1 MLVVLGDRDERLY
14 THREVDA
21 TLALLPARVEA
32 AWVATDS
39 PRARD
44 LGDGVDAVWLVS
56 GGPYRDDGVVLAAI
70 DTALD
75 RPIPFLGTCSGFQY
89 ACFALARRAGARAVH
104 AEVDPAAPE
113 PLIARLDCPLYGEE
127 RLVEPVAGTR
137 FATICGTEPFSGYHH
152 CGYGLAA
159 AGELVVERAGATIA
173 ARAADA
179 GAEAI
184 ELPRHPFF
192 IATAFQ
198 PQVGASVR
206 GVLPPLLSE
215 LLGVAR

>member
-21 TLALLPARVEA
+21 TLALLPAHVEA

-44 LGDGVDAVWLVS
+44 LGDGVDAIWLVP
-56 GGPYRDDGVVLAAI
+56 GGPYRDDDAALAAVE
-70 DTALD
+70 TALD

-89 ACFALARRAGARAVH
+89 ACLALARRAGVRGVH
-104 AEVDPAAPE
+104 AEVDPLAPDPVIE
-113 PLIARLDCPLYGEE
+113 RLDCALYGEE
-127 RLVEPVAGTR
+127 RLVEPLAGTR
-137 FATICGTEPFSGYHH
+137 FAAICGAEPFPGYHH

-159 AGELVVERAGATIA
+159 AHEAAIERAGAVIA

-179 GAEAI
+179 GAEAV
-184 ELPRHPFF
+184 ELPGHPFL

-198 PQVGASVR
+198 PQVGAAAR
-206 GVLPPLLSE
+206 GALPPLLAE
-215 LLGVAR
+215 LLRAAR